1 MTEDN
6 LQLLKRAGES
16 GDHSPTPSS
25 LQSDIQNGSMTL
37 YSYTLANKSKK

>member
-25 LQSDIQNGSMTL
+25 LQSDIQHGMT
-37 YSYTLANKSKK
+37 SYLHILANKSKR